1 MAQRDDIPL
10 DLIWVLVDMTHAR
23 AADVLAAAQNKVA
36 QVIPGATLSVNQNI
50 AGTQALVKVTD
61 TVLNFRGNLPAPV
74 RAAIIR
80 TFIEADHAEA
90 LAMVTT
96 LEWTGPPPEGYEGPV

>member
-1 MAQRDDIPL
+1 MAKRNGLPL
-10 DLIWVLVDMTHAR
+10 DLIWVLVDLTNAR
-23 AADVLAAAQNKVA
+23 SADLLTAAATKVG
-36 QVIPGATLSVNQNI
+36 QIIPGATLSVNRNI

-61 TVLNFRGNLPAPV
+61 TDASFRASLAGPV

-80 TFIEADHAEA
+80 TFTEVDHVEA

-96 LEWTGPPPEGYEGPV
+96 VEWAGPPQAP